1 MTEPDGSGAQA
12 PVVPT
17 GAAMSKFDRFS
28 AVVMAALVGLVAVVA
43 ALYVFAARLRLGG
56 GGILYV
62 VLFLAVGGGSYILCA
77 KLVRKIP
84 WTRWLALAG
93 LVIAVGY
100 VAINY
105 RALGAKDPFLPAV
118 IVLLPVALLYM
129 LLPNKR

>member
-77 KLVRKIP
+77 KLVGRSRGRGGSRSRDLSLLSD
-84 WTRWLALAG
+84 TSRSTTG
-93 LVIAVGY
+93 LSVPKTPSC
-100 VAINY
+100 
-105 RALGAKDPFLPAV
+105 RL
-118 IVLLPVALLYM
+118 
-129 LLPNKR
+129 